1 MAKKKLQKALE
12 HDTCVLPSEILF
24 SILVRLPVQPL
35 LRFRSVYKPWKIMI
49 SDKEFIKAHRDQTK
63 ALGREKLLT
72 KKVGVS
78 NYVFRDLESHQ
89 VLVSMDAKQL
99 FPNEKFQGGSLV
111 CSCDGLVLLKHL
123 TYTYK
128 YYGLWNPF
136 TREYRLLKCSDD
148 VKFREDPPNACGLCY
163 DSNTADYKVIL
174 IFKLFYVVYSMST
187 GSWTRKIS
195 SPNYLV
201 QPYSTRWCVGGI
213 NIQDCLYW
221 CLNKIITKLVRRNS
235 TIIYFDVSS
244 DELKEL
250 ETPNLDFIGDQDGLF
265 HLASVKGRLSVFGG
279 KKHKQRIG
287 HMDYGTRWLEVVNE
301 NLQLARY
308 LRHVYLF

>member
-24 SILVRLPVQPL
+24 SILVRLPVQSL

-148 VKFREDPPNACGLCY
+148 VKFREDPPNACGRP
-163 DSNTADYKVIL
+163 APGKE
-174 IFKLFYVVYSMST
+174 
-187 GSWTRKIS
+187 
-195 SPNYLV
+195 LV
-201 QPYSTRWCVGGI
+201 DEFNVLEANLWNDVS
-213 NIQDCLYW
+213 
-221 CLNKIITKLVRRNS
+221 LNKGSEASISIVMLLSDGSMELMVVPNKKVFPHKRGIRNGPKS
-235 TIIYFDVSS
+235 LNPF
-244 DELKEL
+244 
-250 ETPNLDFIGDQDGLF
+250 Q
-265 HLASVKGRLSVFGG
+265 
-279 KKHKQRIG
+279 
-287 HMDYGTRWLEVVNE
+287 
-301 NLQLARY
+301 
-308 LRHVYLF
+308 